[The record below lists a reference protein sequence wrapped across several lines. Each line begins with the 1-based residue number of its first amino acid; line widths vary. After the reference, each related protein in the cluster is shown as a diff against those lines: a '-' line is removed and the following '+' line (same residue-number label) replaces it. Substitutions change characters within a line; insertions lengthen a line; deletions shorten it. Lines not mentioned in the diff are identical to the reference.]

1 MSKLSKEIENIINH
15 KASVYQSKCDRTL
28 TFVPTSPAAHYQTV
42 ATEWAGRA
50 QGLVDTLEWIQMRVP
65 IEPDVD
71 DAISAALAKY
81 KEVGNG

>member
-1 MSKLSKEIENIINH
+1 M
-15 KASVYQSKCDRTL
+15 YQSKCDRVL

-50 QGLVDTLEWIQMRVP
+50 QGLVETLEWIQMHAT
-65 IEPDVD
+65 IEPVVD

-81 KEVGNG
+81 KEVGNE